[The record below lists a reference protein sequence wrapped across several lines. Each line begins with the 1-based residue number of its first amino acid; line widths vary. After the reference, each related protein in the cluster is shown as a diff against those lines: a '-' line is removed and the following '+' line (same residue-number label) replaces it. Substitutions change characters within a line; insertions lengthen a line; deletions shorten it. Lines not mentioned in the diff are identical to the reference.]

1 MNTLTKNINK
11 YGGEVTA
18 LHRGTRVMCT
28 GGDAARNR
36 YVDEYVRLFDDI
48 RDNKINFLE
57 IGIFQGR
64 SLAMWSDYFSNGK
77 IYGIDIDSTEFE
89 LVYPELLEMGAFEN
103 DNLHEVIQG
112 DTTDSAILNW
122 NNGSVFKTES
132 RFSVIIDDGDH
143 THLGQL
149 ATFKNFFP
157 LLEPG
162 GFYIIEDIASPD
174 SYSGHRWHSKHGSK
188 DLTTPLWNLV
198 TSGPYGRKNE
208 LYNIDSVTPLICVSG
223 DAAQAGY
230 KGAGMIVVR
239 KEENK

>member
-1 MNTLTKNINK
+1 MNTLTKIINK
-11 YGGEVTA
+11 YGGVVTA
-18 LHRGTRVMCT
+18 NNRGTGVKNV
-28 GGDAARNR
+28 GGDAARNG
-36 YVDEYVRLFDDI
+36 YVNEYVRLFDEI

-77 IYGIDIDSTEFE
+77 IYGIDIDTTEFK

-103 DNLHEVIQG
+103 DNLHDVIQG
-112 DTTDSAILNW
+112 DTTDSTILDVLNSEV
-122 NNGSVFKTES
+122 G
-132 RFSVIIDDGDH
+132 FSVIIDDGDH

-157 LLEPG
+157 LIEPG

>member
-1 MNTLTKNINK
+1 MNILTKSINK
-11 YGGEVTA
+11 YGGVVTA
-18 LHRGTRVMCT
+18 KNRGTKVMNV
-28 GGDAARNR
+28 GGDAARNG
-36 YVDEYVRLFDDI
+36 YVNEYVRLFDEI

-77 IYGIDIDSTEFE
+77 IYGIDIDTTEFK

-103 DNLHEVIQG
+103 DNLQEVIQG
-112 DTTDSAILNW
+112 DTTDSTILDVLNSEV
-122 NNGSVFKTES
+122 G
-132 RFSVIIDDGDH
+132 FSVIIDDGDH

-174 SYSGHRWHSKHGSK
+174 SYSGRRWHSEGGSK
-188 DLTTPLWNLV
+188 DLKSSLWNLV

-223 DAAQAGY
+223 DGRN
-230 KGAGMIVVR
+230 KGTGMMVVR

>member
-1 MNTLTKNINK
+1 MNILTKSINK
-11 YGGEVTA
+11 YGGVVTA
-18 LHRGTRVMCT
+18 KNRGTKVMNV
-28 GGDAARNR
+28 GGDAARNG
-36 YVDEYVRLFDDI
+36 YVNEYVRLFDEI

-77 IYGIDIDSTEFE
+77 IYGIDIDTTEFK

-103 DNLHEVIQG
+103 DNLQEVIQG
-112 DTTDSAILNW
+112 DTTDSTILDVLNSEV
-122 NNGSVFKTES
+122 G
-132 RFSVIIDDGDH
+132 FSVIIDDGDH

-162 GFYIIEDIASPD
+162 GFYIIEDIASPY
-174 SYSGHRWHSKHGSK
+174 SYSSRSWYSKGKSANLK
-188 DLTTPLWNLV
+188 SDLWDLN
-198 TSGPYGRKNE
+198 K
-208 LYNIDSVTPLICVSG
+208 LYNNIDSVTPLLTKINS
-223 DAAQAGY
+223 AT
-230 KGAGMIVVR
+230 KGTGMIVVR

>member
-1 MNTLTKNINK
+1 MNILTKSINK
-11 YGGEVTA
+11 YGGVVTA
-18 LHRGTRVMCT
+18 KNRGTKVMNV
-28 GGDAARNR
+28 GGDAARNV
-36 YVDEYVRLFDDI
+36 YVNEYVRLFDEI

-77 IYGIDIDSTEFE
+77 IYGIDIDTTEFK

-103 DNLHEVIQG
+103 DNLQEVIQG
-112 DTTDSAILNW
+112 DTTDSTILDVLNSEV
-122 NNGSVFKTES
+122 G
-132 RFSVIIDDGDH
+132 FSVIIDDGDH

-162 GFYIIEDIASPD
+162 GFYIIEDIASPY
-174 SYSGHRWHSKHGSK
+174 SYSSRSWYSKGKSANLK
-188 DLTTPLWNLV
+188 SDLWDLN
-198 TSGPYGRKNE
+198 K
-208 LYNIDSVTPLICVSG
+208 LYNNIDSVTPLLTKINS
-223 DAAQAGY
+223 AT
-230 KGAGMIVVR
+230 KGTGMIVVR

>member
-1 MNTLTKNINK
+1 MNILTKSINK
-11 YGGEVTA
+11 YGGVVTA
-18 LHRGTRVMCT
+18 KNRGTKVMNG
-28 GGDAARNR
+28 GGDAARNG
-36 YVDEYVRLFDDI
+36 YVNEYVRLFDEI

-77 IYGIDIDSTEFE
+77 IYGIDIDTTEFK

-103 DNLHEVIQG
+103 DNLQEVIQG
-112 DTTDSAILNW
+112 DTTDSTILDVLNSEV
-122 NNGSVFKTES
+122 G
-132 RFSVIIDDGDH
+132 FSVIIDDGDH

-162 GFYIIEDIASPD
+162 GFYIIEDIASPY
-174 SYSGHRWHSKHGSK
+174 SYSSRSWYSKGKSANLK
-188 DLTTPLWNLV
+188 SDLWDLN
-198 TSGPYGRKNE
+198 K
-208 LYNIDSVTPLICVSG
+208 LYNNIDSVTPLLTKINS
-223 DAAQAGY
+223 AT
-230 KGAGMIVVR
+230 KGTGMIVVR

>member
-1 MNTLTKNINK
+1 MNILTKSINK
-11 YGGEVTA
+11 YGGVVTA
-18 LHRGTRVMCT
+18 KNRGTKVMNV
-28 GGDAARNR
+28 GGDAARNG
-36 YVDEYVRLFDDI
+36 YVNEYVRLFDEI

-77 IYGIDIDSTEFE
+77 IYGIDIDTTEFK

-103 DNLHEVIQG
+103 DNLQEVIQG
-112 DTTDSAILNW
+112 DTTDSTILDVLNSEV
-122 NNGSVFKTES
+122 G
-132 RFSVIIDDGDH
+132 FSVIIDDGDH

-162 GFYIIEDIASPD
+162 GFYIIEDIASPY
-174 SYSGHRWHSKHGSK
+174 SYSSRSWYSKGKSANLK
-188 DLTTPLWNLV
+188 SDLWDLN
-198 TSGPYGRKNE
+198 K
-208 LYNIDSVTPLICVSG
+208 LYNNIDSVTQLLTKINS
-223 DAAQAGY
+223 AT
-230 KGAGMIVVR
+230 KGTGMIVVR

>member
-1 MNTLTKNINK
+1 MNTLTKIINK
-11 YGGEVTA
+11 YGGVVTA
-18 LHRGTRVMCT
+18 NNRGTGVKNV
-28 GGDAARNR
+28 GGDAARNG
-36 YVDEYVRLFDDI
+36 YVNEYVRLFDEI

-77 IYGIDIDSTEFE
+77 IYGIDIDTTEFK

-112 DTTDSAILNW
+112 DTTDSTILDVLNSEV
-122 NNGSVFKTES
+122 G
-132 RFSVIIDDGDH
+132 FSVIIDDGDH

-162 GFYIIEDIASPD
+162 GFYIIEDIASPY
-174 SYSGHRWHSKHGSK
+174 SYSSRVWYSKGGSK
-188 DLTTPLWNLV
+188 DLKSDLWDFAK
-198 TSGPYGRKNE
+198 SGPYGRKNE
-208 LYNIDSVTPLICVSG
+208 LYNIDSITALITAKSG
-223 DAAQAGY
+223 KLK
-230 KGAGMIVVR
+230 KGAGIIVVR

>member
-1 MNTLTKNINK
+1 MNTLTKIINK
-11 YGGEVTA
+11 YGGVVTA
-18 LHRGTRVMCT
+18 NNRGTGVKNV
-28 GGDAARNR
+28 GGDAARNG
-36 YVDEYVRLFDDI
+36 YVNEYVRLFDEI

-77 IYGIDIDSTEFE
+77 IYGIDIDTTEFE

-112 DTTDSAILNW
+112 DTTDSKVNSS
-122 NNGSVFKTES
+122 NTES
-132 RFSVIIDDGDH
+132 RFDVIIDDGDH

-162 GFYIIEDIASPD
+162 GFYIIEDIASPY
-174 SYSGHRWHSKHGSK
+174 SYSSRSWYSKGGSANLK
-188 DLTTPLWNLV
+188 SDLWDLV
-198 TSGPYGRKNE
+198 TTGPHGRKNE
-208 LYNIDSVTPLICVSG
+208 LYNIDSITALITDKG
-223 DAAQAGY
+223 KMG

>member
-1 MNTLTKNINK
+1 MNILTKSINK
-11 YGGEVTA
+11 YGGVVTA
-18 LHRGTRVMCT
+18 KNRGTKVMNV
-28 GGDAARNR
+28 GGDAARNG
-36 YVDEYVRLFDDI
+36 YVNEYVRLFDEI

-77 IYGIDIDSTEFE
+77 IYGIDIDTTEFK

-103 DNLHEVIQG
+103 DNLQEVIQG
-112 DTTDSAILNW
+112 DTTDSTILDVLNSEV
-122 NNGSVFKTES
+122 G
-132 RFSVIIDDGDH
+132 FSVIIDDGDH

-162 GFYIIEDIASPD
+162 GFYIIEDIASPY
-174 SYSGHRWHSKHGSK
+174 SYSSRSWYSKGKSANLK
-188 DLTTPLWNLV
+188 SDLWDLN
-198 TSGPYGRKNE
+198 K
-208 LYNIDSVTPLICVSG
+208 LYNNIDSVTPLLTKIIE
-223 DAAQAGY
+223 AT
-230 KGAGMIVVR
+230 KGTGMIVVR

>member
-1 MNTLTKNINK
+1 MNILTKSINK
-11 YGGEVTA
+11 YGGVVTA
-18 LHRGTRVMCT
+18 KNRGTKVMNV
-28 GGDAARNR
+28 GGDAARNG
-36 YVDEYVRLFDDI
+36 YVNEYVRLFDEI

-77 IYGIDIDSTEFE
+77 IYGIDIDTTEFK

-103 DNLHEVIQG
+103 DNLQEVIQG
-112 DTTDSAILNW
+112 DTTDSTILDVLNSEV
-122 NNGSVFKTES
+122 G
-132 RFSVIIDDGDH
+132 FSVIIDDGDH

-162 GFYIIEDIASPD
+162 GFYIIEDIASPY
-174 SYSGHRWHSKHGSK
+174 SYSSRSWYSKGKSANLK
-188 DLTTPLWNLV
+188 SDLWDLN
-198 TSGPYGRKNE
+198 K
-208 LYNIDSVTPLICVSG
+208 LYNNIDSVTPLLTEIIE
-223 DAAQAGY
+223 AT
-230 KGAGMIVVR
+230 KGTGMIVVR